1 MAYII
6 LFKELWRY
14 AKGHRWK
21 IILFMVLH
29 IISTAALVSIPLIFA
44 EVLNT
49 IQNTETSQI
58 IEKILYLLVIWLG
71 AFLAFNVFH
80 RFGRYFEFDVGYR
93 AKQAFLNEYY
103 KRTTQLSLKWHAD
116 HHSGDT
122 INRINLAGRALFDFT
137 IMQFVYIELFFTILF
152 SLAILTYLSWQVAL
166 LSFVIA
172 ALTILFIGRFDK
184 HLVALYQNMNEVEH
198 KVSATLFDYIS
209 NIKTIITLRLAHKT
223 QDELDTQIDRGYKP
237 TIHAETWV
245 NAWKWFTVSC
255 CMVVQEIAVVFYYIW
270 QQISQ
275 SQNILI
281 GNVAAVFQYAKM
293 LNQSFANIAREYQSI
308 LQWSTHMEAVKDIKL
323 PLNSKAT
330 LTNDSSWQNIKIYKL
345 NFEYEPGKQTLND
358 IDLSF
363 SKGDR
368 IALVGESGSGK
379 SSIMAVMRG
388 LFEPQSVSLHLD
400 GQTFKTLS
408 PLFETTTLIPQEPE
422 VFENTI
428 GYNITVGIDYAQAD
442 VMEAIRLA
450 RFDRVLE
457 RLPNGLETDVREK
470 GVTLS
475 GGERQ
480 RLALARGILAAK
492 NSSIILMDEPTS
504 SVDAHNELVI
514 YENILEHFKDSA
526 VISSIHRLH
535 LLGKFDQVIV
545 MDQGKIVQA
554 GTFDDLK
561 NESGLFQTLWDKYQE
576 SSKTE
581 DKV

>member
-1 MAYII
+1 MAYIQ
-6 LFKELWRY
+6 LFKELWHY

-21 IILFMVLH
+21 VLLFMVLH
-29 IISTAALVSIPLIFA
+29 IVSTAALVSIPLIFA

-49 IQNTETSQI
+49 LQNTKADRV
-58 IEKILYLLVIWLG
+58 IEKILFLLLLWLG
-71 AFLAFNVFH
+71 AFLAFNIFH

-103 KRTTQLSLKWHAD
+103 KRTTQLSLQWHTD

-172 ALTILFIGRFDK
+172 ALTVLFIGRFDK
-184 HLVALYQNMNEVEH
+184 HLVVLYRNMNEVEH

-223 QDELDTQIDRGYKP
+223 QDELDTHIDKGYKP
-237 TIHAETWV
+237 TMHAETWV

-255 CMVVQEIAVVFYYIW
+255 CMVIQEIAVVFYYIW
-270 QQISQ
+270 LQLSQ
-275 SQNILI
+275 SQNVLI

-308 LQWSTHMEAVKDIKL
+308 LQWSTHMDAVKDISL
-323 PLNSKAT
+323 P
-330 LTNDSSWQNIKIYKL
+330 TNPEDSLANISNWQKIKIADL
-345 NFEYEPGKQTLND
+345 NFEYERGKQTLCD
-358 IDLSF
+358 IGLDF
-363 SKGDR
+363 QKGDK

-379 SSIMAVMRG
+379 SSLMAILRG
-388 LFEPQSVSLHLD
+388 LYDPDSARFTLD
-400 GQTFKTLS
+400 GKEFETLS
-408 PLFETTTLIPQEPE
+408 PIFGTTTLIPQEPE

-428 GYNITVGIDYAQAD
+428 RFNITVGIEHD
-442 VMEAIRLA
+442 EAELIEATKLA

-457 RLPNGLETDVREK
+457 RLPQGFETDVREK

-514 YENILEHFKDSA
+514 YENIFDHFKDRA

-545 MDQGKIVQA
+545 MDQGRIVQT
-554 GTFDDLK
+554 GSFEDLK
-561 NESGLFQTLWDKYQE
+561 NQSGLFQMLWDKYQE

-581 DKV
+581 GV